1 MLLTSLPFDYA
12 KLLDTT
18 DRVRV
23 SRKRPTGMRVRRGAA
38 TRDRSE

>member
-1 MLLTSLPFDYA
+1 MLFTSLPFDYA

-23 SRKRPTGMRVRRGAA
+23 TRKPPAGVRVRRAA
-38 TRDRSE
+38 KRDRSE